1 MSKRMD
7 DLKNKIRSKSVNSVH
22 SELID
27 TSLESKNE
35 GKPKKKKFEE
45 LHRRDTFW
53 IENGLKERLDKESA
67 ENGRGEKTRII
78 NEALREYFSTNN

>member
-35 GKPKKKKFEE
+35 GKPKKRN
-45 LHRRDTFW
+45 LRNY
-53 IENGLKERLDKESA
+53 IEGIHFGLKMD
-67 ENGRGEKTRII
+67 
-78 NEALREYFSTNN
+78 